1 MFIQKTSTHKSEQL
15 GNVLNYVQSN
25 RYVLPSFQRDYVWKM
40 EQIEELFN
48 SIRLGY
54 PLGSLLLW
62 NINTSYD
69 NQNFQDE
76 SFYGFLGHYG
86 EENSSLKYQKVQIL
100 DNNDYWVVLDGQQ
113 RLTSLNI
120 GLFGTYSKR
129 KRYQR
134 KGNSDYPVYRLY
146 MLISEDAE
154 NPFKFIKDPYTCAKA
169 PCKRD
174 FLCQTFSRLGQITSY
189 HRS

>member
-86 EENSSLKYQKVQIL
+86 EENSSLKYQ
-100 DNNDYWVVLDGQQ
+100 
-113 RLTSLNI
+113 
-120 GLFGTYSKR
+120 
-129 KRYQR
+129 
-134 KGNSDYPVYRLY
+134 
-146 MLISEDAE
+146 
-154 NPFKFIKDPYTCAKA
+154 
-169 PCKRD
+169 
-174 FLCQTFSRLGQITSY
+174 
-189 HRS
+189 